1 MSEEAND
8 GAWLGRL
15 LRVLKWVYFVSG
27 QAL

>member
-15 LRVLKWVYFVSG
+15 LRVLKSAYFVST
-27 QAL
+27 QAQ